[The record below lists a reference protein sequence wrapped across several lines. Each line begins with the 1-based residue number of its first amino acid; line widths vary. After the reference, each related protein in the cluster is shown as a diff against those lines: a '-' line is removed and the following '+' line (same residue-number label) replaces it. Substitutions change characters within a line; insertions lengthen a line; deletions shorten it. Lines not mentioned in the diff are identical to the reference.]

1 MDAKESLIKII
12 KALLEIGQPVT
23 RQILTDYLMGKESR
37 EIAEL
42 GLDDNETYGIGDAHD
57 EDYWTIVI
65 DKAFESGYLKAKSAK
80 SDNLTVSKEGKKFAK
95 KPTAFM
101 IDEEEEATDENLS
114 GLNDLE
120 DLMADLP
127 NADPNSP
134 EQKASAKTKQQ
145 IKLIHAIDRKIAL
158 DDFAES
164 ESISFDE
171 VLEEREKLIR
181 QGLNV
186 DITYFT
192 NEVLGEECVEELVDY
207 ISSQKKFSMEKAL
220 EEYGD
225 VYKEEEIRLAY
236 IVYLIQQ
243 SNNNK

>member
-1 MDAKESLIKII
+1 MDAKESLVKII
-12 KALLEIGQPVT
+12 KALLEIGQSVP
-23 RQILTDYLMGKESR
+23 RQILIDYLTGKESR
-37 EIAEL
+37 EIEEL
-42 GLDDNETYGIGDAHD
+42 GLYDNETYGIGDTHD
-57 EDYWTIVI
+57 EDYWTVII
-65 DKAFESGYLKAKSAK
+65 DKAFESGYLKLKPAKSNKLAP
-80 SDNLTVSKEGKKFAK
+80 SKEGKKFAK
-95 KPTAFM
+95 KPNPFM
-101 IDEEEEATDENLS
+101 IDDEEEATDENIS
-114 GLNDLE
+114 GLEDLE
-120 DLMADLP
+120 DLIVQIP
-127 NADPNSP
+127 NP
-134 EQKASAKTKQQ
+134 ESDSAELKASAKTKQQ

-171 VLEEREKLIR
+171 VLEELEKLIR

-243 SNNNK
+243 SK

>member
-12 KALLEIGQPVT
+12 KALLEIGQPVS
-23 RQILTDYLMGKESR
+23 RQLLTDYLMGKESR
-37 EIAEL
+37 EIEEL
-42 GLDDNETYGIGDAHD
+42 GLDDNETYGIGDAHE

-65 DKAFESGYLKAKSAK
+65 DKAFESGYLKLKSSK
-80 SDNLTVSKEGKKFAK
+80 SNNLTASKEGKKFAK
-95 KPTAFM
+95 KPIPFM

-120 DLMADLP
+120 DLMDDLP
-127 NADPNSP
+127 SADPNSP

-164 ESISFDE
+164 ESMSFDE
-171 VLEEREKLIR
+171 VLEELEKLIR

-220 EEYGD
+220 QEYGD

-243 SNNNK
+243 SK

>member
-23 RQILTDYLMGKESR
+23 RQILADYLMGKESR

-95 KPTAFM
+95 KPTPFM

-171 VLEEREKLIR
+171 VLEELEKLIR

-243 SNNNK
+243 SSNNK

>member
-12 KALLEIGQPVT
+12 KALLEIGQSVP
-23 RQILTDYLMGKESR
+23 RQILIDYLAGKESR
-37 EIAEL
+37 EIEEL
-42 GLDDNETYGIGDAHD
+42 GLYDNDTYGIGDAHD
-57 EDYWTIVI
+57 EDYWMAVI
-65 DKAFESGYLKAKSAK
+65 DKAFERGYLKLKPAKSNKLAP
-80 SDNLTVSKEGKKFAK
+80 SKEGKKFAK
-95 KPTAFM
+95 KPESFI
-101 IDEEEEATDENLS
+101 IDDEEEATDENLT
-114 GLNDLE
+114 GLEDLE
-120 DLMADLP
+120 DLIVQIPNTEAD
-127 NADPNSP
+127 NA

-171 VLEEREKLIR
+171 VLDELEKLIR

-207 ISSQKKFSMEKAL
+207 ISGQKKFSMEKAL
-220 EEYGD
+220 QEYGD

-243 SNNNK
+243 SK

>member
-1 MDAKESLIKII
+1 MDAKESLVKII
-12 KALLEIGQPVT
+12 KAIIEIGQPVP
-23 RQILTDYLMGKESR
+23 RQLLTDYLIGKESR
-37 EIAEL
+37 EIEEL
-42 GLDDNETYGIGDAHD
+42 GLYDNETYGIGDAHD
-57 EDYWTIVI
+57 EDYWTTII
-65 DKAFESGYLKAKSAK
+65 DKAFECGYLKLKPSKSGK
-80 SDNLTVSKEGKKFAK
+80 LTASKEGKKFVK
-95 KPTAFM
+95 KPTSFM
-101 IDEEEEATDENLS
+101 IDEEEEATDENLT
-114 GLNDLE
+114 GLRDLE
-120 DLMADLP
+120 DLMVDIPSADANGL
-127 NADPNSP
+127 

-171 VLEEREKLIR
+171 VLEELEKLIR

-192 NEVLGEECVEELVDY
+192 NEVLGEECVQELVDY

-220 EEYGD
+220 QEYGD

-236 IVYLIQQ
+236 IVFLIQQ
-243 SNNNK
+243 SK

>member
-23 RQILTDYLMGKESR
+23 RQILTDYLMGKDSR
-37 EIAEL
+37 EIAEM

-57 EDYWTIVI
+57 EDYWTTVI
-65 DKAFESGYLKAKSAK
+65 DKAFESGYLKAKSSK
-80 SDNLTVSKEGKKFAK
+80 SDNLVPSKEGKKFAK
-95 KPTAFM
+95 KPTPFM

-114 GLNDLE
+114 GLKDLE

-127 NADPNSP
+127 SADPNSP
-134 EQKASAKTKQQ
+134 EQNASAKTKQQ

-171 VLEEREKLIR
+171 VLEELEKLIR

-192 NEVLGEECVEELVDY
+192 NEVLGEDCVEELVDY
-207 ISSQKKFSMEKAL
+207 IASQKKFSMEKAL

>member
-1 MDAKESLIKII
+1 MDAKESLVKII
-12 KALLEIGQPVT
+12 KSLLEIGQPIS
-23 RQILTDYLMGKESR
+23 RQVLTDYLTGKESR
-37 EIAEL
+37 EIEEM
-42 GLDDNETYGIGDAHD
+42 GLDDNETYGIGDAHE
-57 EDYWTIVI
+57 EDYWTTLI
-65 DKAFESGYLKAKSAK
+65 DKAFESGYLKVKPAK
-80 SDNLTVSKEGKKFAK
+80 SDKLTASKEGKKFAK
-95 KPTAFM
+95 KPTPFM

-114 GLNDLE
+114 GLRDLE
-120 DLMADLP
+120 DLMVDLP
-127 NADPNSP
+127 STETNSK

-171 VLEEREKLIR
+171 VLEELEKLIR

-192 NEVLGEECVEELVDY
+192 NEVLGEDCVEELVDY
-207 ISSQKKFSMEKAL
+207 ISSQKKFSMENAIK
-220 EEYGD
+220 EYGD
-225 VYKEEEIRLAY
+225 VYSEEEIRLAY

-243 SNNNK
+243 SK

>member
-12 KALLEIGQPVT
+12 KSLLEIGQPVS
-23 RQILTDYLMGKESR
+23 RQVLTDYLTGKESR
-37 EIAEL
+37 EIEEL
-42 GLDDNETYGIGDAHD
+42 GLDDNETYGIGDAHE
-57 EDYWTIVI
+57 EDYWTTII
-65 DKAFESGYLKAKSAK
+65 DKAFESGYLKAKPSK
-80 SDNLTVSKEGKKFAK
+80 SDKLTASKEGKKFAK
-95 KPTAFM
+95 KPTPFM
-101 IDEEEEATDENLS
+101 VDEEEEATDENLS
-114 GLNDLE
+114 GLRDLE
-120 DLMADLP
+120 DLMVDIPSGDA
-127 NADPNSP
+127 NSP
-134 EQKASAKTKQQ
+134 EQKASTKTKQQ

-164 ESISFDE
+164 ESMSFDE
-171 VLEEREKLIR
+171 VLEELEKLIR

-220 EEYGD
+220 QEYGD

-236 IVYLIQQ
+236 IVFLIQQ
-243 SNNNK
+243 SK

>member
-1 MDAKESLIKII
+1 MDAKESLVKII
-12 KALLEIGQPVT
+12 KALLEIGQPVS
-23 RQILTDYLMGKESR
+23 RQLLTDYLMGKESR
-37 EIAEL
+37 EIEEL
-42 GLDDNETYGIGDAHD
+42 GLDDNETYGIGDAHE

-65 DKAFESGYLKAKSAK
+65 DKAFESGYLKLKSSK
-80 SDNLTVSKEGKKFAK
+80 SNNLTASKEGKKFAK
-95 KPTAFM
+95 KPIPFM

-120 DLMADLP
+120 DLMDDLP
-127 NADPNSP
+127 SADPNSP

-164 ESISFDE
+164 ESMSFDE
-171 VLEEREKLIR
+171 VLEELEKLIR

-220 EEYGD
+220 QEYGD

-243 SNNNK
+243 SK

>member
-23 RQILTDYLMGKESR
+23 RQILADYLMGKESR

-95 KPTAFM
+95 KPTPFM

-145 IKLIHAIDRKIAL
+145 LILYFCSWNINGPFYGILHHIFCCVKHSLWRFVRVENLLPSPFFCLNQTHLFKLPR
-158 DDFAES
+158 
-164 ESISFDE
+164 
-171 VLEEREKLIR
+171 
-181 QGLNV
+181 
-186 DITYFT
+186 
-192 NEVLGEECVEELVDY
+192 CP
-207 ISSQKKFSMEKAL
+207 
-220 EEYGD
+220 
-225 VYKEEEIRLAY
+225 
-236 IVYLIQQ
+236 
-243 SNNNK
+243 

>member
-12 KALLEIGQPVT
+12 KALSEIGQPVT
-23 RQILTDYLMGKESR
+23 RQMLIDYLTGKGSR
-37 EIAEL
+37 DIEEM
-42 GLDDNETYGIGDAHD
+42 GLDENETYGIGEAHD

-65 DKAFESGYLKAKSAK
+65 DKAFESGFLKAKSAK
-80 SDNLTVSKEGKKFAK
+80 SDSLTASKDGKKFAK
-95 KPTAFM
+95 KPTTFM

-127 NADPNSP
+127 GADPNSP

-171 VLEEREKLIR
+171 VLEELEKLIR

-192 NEVLGEECVEELVDY
+192 NEVLGDDCVEELVDY

-243 SNNNK
+243 SK

>member
-42 GLDDNETYGIGDAHD
+42 GLDDNETYGIGDAHE

-171 VLEEREKLIR
+171 VLEELEKLIR

>member
-95 KPTAFM
+95 KPTPFM

-171 VLEEREKLIR
+171 VLEELEKLIR

-192 NEVLGEECVEELVDY
+192 NEVLGEDCVEELVDY

>member
-1 MDAKESLIKII
+1 MDAKESLVKII
-12 KALLEIGQPVT
+12 KSLLEIGQPIS
-23 RQILTDYLMGKESR
+23 RQVLTDYLTGKESR
-37 EIAEL
+37 EIEEM
-42 GLDDNETYGIGDAHD
+42 GLDDNETYGIGDAHE
-57 EDYWTIVI
+57 EDYWTTLI
-65 DKAFESGYLKAKSAK
+65 DKAFESGYLKVKPAK
-80 SDNLTVSKEGKKFAK
+80 SDKLTASKEGKKFAK
-95 KPTAFM
+95 KPTSFM

-114 GLNDLE
+114 GLRDLE
-120 DLMADLP
+120 DLIVDLP
-127 NADPNSP
+127 SAETSSK

-171 VLEEREKLIR
+171 VLEELEKLIR

-207 ISSQKKFSMEKAL
+207 ISSQKKFSMENAIK
-220 EEYGD
+220 EYGD
-225 VYKEEEIRLAY
+225 VYSEEEIRLAY

-243 SNNNK
+243 SK